1 MAVLALGFMIMFLG
15 LAFMGLPELNRVL
28 KLHDR
33 ALWDSLQGSKASFIS
48 SFDRMTLFSWTLSRG
63 FENSENI
70 DIQYAGLLAYKRA
83 TRVKYII
90 LAGISL
96 IIIGSI
102 SALTGL

>member
-1 MAVLALGFMIMFLG
+1 MAVMALGFILMFLG

-28 KLHDR
+28 KQHDR
-33 ALWDSLQGSKASFIS
+33 ALWDSLLGSES
-48 SFDRMTLFSWTLSRG
+48 SLLSSSDRMTLFTWTLGRG

-83 TRVKYII
+83 TRVKYTI

-96 IIIGSI
+96 IIIGSVA
-102 SALTGL
+102 ALIGL

>member
-1 MAVLALGFMIMFLG
+1 MAVMALGFIIMFLG

-28 KLHDR
+28 KQHDR
-33 ALWDSLQGSKASFIS
+33 ALWDSLLGSQGNFVS
-48 SFDRMTLFSWTLSRG
+48 SFDRMTLFTWTLGRG

-83 TRVKYII
+83 TRVKYTI

-102 SALTGL
+102 SALMGL